1 MEGISDEVLE
11 VARNLFDGGD
21 IDYNIDRYG
30 KATVNTE
37 ELPDLDNYE
46 YTYGTTRAEILQ
58 QAIDLIV
65 KILPN
70 VTFYNDYNDTG
81 IYLELSDNHT
91 FWDINEPEGFDGEFD
106 YDLYNFFVEQAF
118 DEFEN
123 QTGVEL
129 YQCGRSGRHICVEVN
144 FDNILNYDNLCKT
157 QAELEQQV
165 IGEAESNCFGQ
176 ALEEAK
182 ELAPDEKVAKCLSCG
197 MKIKYKNRDVQ
208 HDAMGDYLE
217 CPNCHSTFDVDYDNI
232 ASIINEGLS
241 QKAKEELIQNAV
253 IPEIVDILIDGSR
266 HGKSLDDK
274 KVDYVTSD
282 RVLSANEFDKIV
294 TTAKELI
301 SSNKQLTRS
310 ELYLKVAS
318 VLNSSKKTEA
328 KSDAEIVNE
337 TSKYL
342 ADNGVYAEVDIVDG
356 DIILNIPWGDWKHD
370 HQRADYLMKQKGYV
384 LEREEVTE
392 EDGSDTYS
400 AMRYYVPI
408 GKEIKVEAT
417 DSADDIYNKLPN
429 TLKNYLKNTDN
440 VPTKEIDGTLW
451 FNVTAEEKEQLEN
464 FVQAVDTIPE
474 SAWRNWDEK
483 TKLDISSYANNANRI
498 CKNCVLVKEGKALK
512 IEAEDYSVFK
522 PAGKVL
528 SGNKGLSEKEID
540 EIRRSLP
547 NLFKDMTDEQKQ
559 IWKELSL
566 RGMVMSCLVYDED
579 IHTSTVMN
587 AVSKYYKQPYVNEY
601 YDTLGKDV
609 TEEIIKQ
616 QTEYFNKGK
625 VIKDVGTDSDGLSYN
640 SFVEPKDESK
650 KVTEDVTTEQLPSSM
665 LKDKIIKIAKS
676 NGLTVDNTGREWE
689 IKDGDNVVLYIT
701 PRRVRHNQIDRLKL
715 YTTEYKSDVANK
727 FIDELKANN
736 LLEQKGI
743 TLGESKKTEAEDMT
757 QVKNAIET
765 AVEKSAS
772 TDLEKDQVK
781 GSIDVLKTD
790 EESAIEGYE
799 DFRDETEKVADKE
812 LADAVNDQMEE
823 IVDDEKEHIEK
834 LDTIKSALGES
845 KSIELCTD
853 GSCLAKSD
861 DGKVFK
867 IKYEDE
873 VDEPYYT
880 IECEDKDGNIIEVY
894 GFDTVYNSADE
905 AEKAFKSMLN
915 DKDTYNKLLKSLLG
929 ESKEI
934 KTELKK
940 GQTISVI
947 YTDKDGNE
955 KTTHFECDKNY
966 DIDGEQ
972 IRVAIKSTDNDIDE
986 IIKLEESKEVKTET
1000 NDRFKTNVAL
1010 HNIGIDDASKLI
1022 QDLDIALEDNDETK
1036 IKNIVKKLKNS
1047 LSADDYKSFIKTYY
1061 PEYKNV
1067 LEKLE
1072 DRSLKT
1078 EDNTSSE
1085 FNLYIKP
1092 EELSDVNIS
1101 SLLFDSDTTIAT
1113 YKEGDYE
1120 LSLMVRGSVK
1130 IWDNETGYCYKNYQ
1144 SFPVDLQSLIRSGA
1158 LKSGDDTNKYTVDMS
1173 NWFEWFLDVADS
1185 GDVVDNVWNDVA
1197 DIEGMLNKATPE
1209 ENETELEIIMKD
1221 LFDDIVGQLNES
1233 KEVKTET
1240 VKIMAYGKLYYE
1252 YSNDEWNSKSE
1263 DEKDATIID
1272 VADQATEEEGHIV
1285 YEDEVEVI
1293 TENRKVTEAKDD
1305 LDGIKNLI
1313 VYEKTQA
1320 IFEELYHNEH
1330 LDCEYNGSNGVVKI
1344 TSVDEQTFNI
1354 IDKVMVDNLHYSK
1367 LSNYVYEL
1375 NEGPIYR
1382 DIKGGFDFKGYS
1394 YKVDVKFSLNEKDTV
1409 VGTVGISKID
1419 VKKENKNLTEDIT
1432 SKDVDEIFSK
1442 YAETP
1447 VTVKNLKQKWA
1458 SASDEMH
1465 GVIAGGWSAIITG
1478 NNFKIKV
1485 VNSLKL
1491 SGYKISGENIEEAE
1505 KAARKIYINATDIG
1519 YNTGLYE
1526 SKEVKMEV
1534 KNMND
1539 IIDRLYSGDKVYFKD
1554 TTGYFADT
1562 NQYYVCE
1569 KSLDYP
1575 KDPND
1580 YDEGYTSGWNIG
1592 DDTAYD
1598 KEQERKYQRAK
1609 KASEDGDVW
1618 EFNEVDENGE
1628 YVGVVATICYGK
1640 DELQYVLDEANLTP
1654 VNQVKKFT
1662 EKMGKDADKK
1672 YSNLYKYKGKA
1683 FAYDNENAIV
1693 EYVYVDPEDNSWI
1706 VLDEIGLSNDNWDN
1720 KEARDEYLD
1729 EYIAQLDDEANRLA
1743 DDFIANEYLGESLA
1757 SRYVKTENKSI
1768 KTEASEGTATLDAHT
1783 DLLPIINMYQ
1793 YDLYNMCDDLVPPPN
1808 SDMSKDVDEAMLDI
1822 AEPIIETE
1830 IKGVLPSAKITFKE
1844 YEHPKYYKL
1853 FSNLNDVLYFDIT
1866 YNVAEYEALK
1876 EKAIKDPEFEQYLKD
1891 HYKSY
1896 DGFMSFFAD
1905 NLTAFNQ
1912 QEEWK
1917 QFVSVLSYYLP
1928 NDDEQNYNTLLSDTY
1943 DKLLEM
1949 GYEPVDSIV
1958 DGLVDNITDRA
1969 NDGEM
1974 TLNKDTVTQYIKE
1987 LYGDVDQYDYILDGV
2002 LNGLSLSESKKTEAK
2017 SKKQEEYEVWQRYF
2031 EDGRITTE
2039 YVQSFDDYE
2048 RAQKFAD
2055 GLNQD
2060 PDCEAWVK
2068 DLKESKKVTEDFW
2081 HSEKTYYYK
2090 DIAIELSVSDR
2101 GYKQYNILNGQE
2113 PFLIEPFQT
2122 LRDAKKYIDDNNLVS
2137 YKKKQEAEDVAT
2149 ATKQAVEY
2157 WVGDPCYVLPDDIYD
2172 DIWGKKYDYKDGT
2185 IDCENGLSFQVHGT
2199 AWGDGCYDGSDGFGY
2214 CVDSGT
2220 LAVIPMALAKKES
2233 GIKDGTVHKS
2243 ATATLDYQDGV
2254 FHIEFDKEVIDID
2267 TDPPNDD
2274 YYDEDNVEE
2283 SKKVEDKE
2291 LLVEND
2297 EIPVVNP
2304 DEQDYFNNKGYI
2316 ISLYPRSRS
2325 IFSII

>member
-21 IDYNIDRYG
+21 IDYNIDRHG

-310 ELYLKVAS
+310 ELYSKVAS

-408 GKEIKVEAT
+408 GKGIKT
-417 DSADDIYNKLPN
+417 
-429 TLKNYLKNTDN
+429 
-440 VPTKEIDGTLW
+440 
-451 FNVTAEEKEQLEN
+451 
-464 FVQAVDTIPE
+464 
-474 SAWRNWDEK
+474 
-483 TKLDISSYANNANRI
+483 
-498 CKNCVLVKEGKALK
+498 
-512 IEAEDYSVFK
+512 EAEDYSVFK

-547 NLFKDMTDEQKQ
+547 DLFKDMTDEQKQ
-559 IWKELSL
+559 IWEELSL
-566 RGMVMSCLVYDED
+566 RGMVMSCLIYGED
-579 IHTSTVMN
+579 IHTSTNIN

-616 QTEYFNKGK
+616 QTDYFNRGK

-650 KVTEDVTTEQLPSSM
+650 KVTE
-665 LKDKIIKIAKS
+665 
-676 NGLTVDNTGREWE
+676 
-689 IKDGDNVVLYIT
+689 
-701 PRRVRHNQIDRLKL
+701 
-715 YTTEYKSDVANK
+715 
-727 FIDELKANN
+727 
-736 LLEQKGI
+736 
-743 TLGESKKTEAEDMT
+743 AEDMT
-757 QVKNAIET
+757 QVKDDIET
-765 AVEKSAS
+765 AVEKSDS

-799 DFRDETEKVADKE
+799 DFKGETEKVADKE

-834 LDTIKSALGES
+834 LDTIKSALGEGKEAPRLTGDETYVAINS
-845 KSIELCTD
+845 SGYKSIGLIVNNETKQFQIINGQVMTTD
-853 GSCLAKSD
+853 SKTKKMSKKQIRAKAQQLYDNGYTEYDGYGSVAQGVEKKTEAEEKLYL
-861 DGKVFK
+861 DGKLF
-867 IKYEDE
+867 
-873 VDEPYYT
+873 
-880 IECEDKDGNIIEVY
+880 DKL
-894 GFDTVYNSADE
+894 
-905 AEKAFKSMLN
+905 EKA
-915 DKDTYNKLLKSLLG
+915 
-929 ESKEI
+929 
-934 KTELKK
+934 TELDF
-940 GQTISVI
+940 S
-947 YTDKDGNE
+947 NA
-955 KTTHFECDKNY
+955 
-966 DIDGEQ
+966 DIDILKLMYKRLDDLVVNIYDNRNVDDIETD
-972 IRVAIKSTDNDIDE
+972 IKNILSKANVLAVKLP
-986 IIKLEESKEVKTET
+986 IITTVNEAFNLAQVVRHIVGSKLEETFGYDFYYESK
-1000 NDRFKTNVAL
+1000 
-1010 HNIGIDDASKLI
+1010 
-1022 QDLDIALEDNDETK
+1022 K
-1036 IKNIVKKLKNS
+1036 IKKENKQNI
-1047 LSADDYKSFIKTYY
+1047 
-1061 PEYKNV
+1061 
-1067 LEKLE
+1067 
-1072 DRSLKT
+1072 T
-1078 EDNTSSE
+1078 EDTTSSE

-1130 IWDNETGYCYKNYQ
+1130 IWDNENGYCYKNYQ

-1233 KEVKTET
+1233 KEVK
-1240 VKIMAYGKLYYE
+1240 
-1252 YSNDEWNSKSE
+1252 
-1263 DEKDATIID
+1263 
-1272 VADQATEEEGHIV
+1272 
-1285 YEDEVEVI
+1285 
-1293 TENRKVTEAKDD
+1293 
-1305 LDGIKNLI
+1305 
-1313 VYEKTQA
+1313 
-1320 IFEELYHNEH
+1320 
-1330 LDCEYNGSNGVVKI
+1330 
-1344 TSVDEQTFNI
+1344 
-1354 IDKVMVDNLHYSK
+1354 
-1367 LSNYVYEL
+1367 
-1375 NEGPIYR
+1375 
-1382 DIKGGFDFKGYS
+1382 
-1394 YKVDVKFSLNEKDTV
+1394 
-1409 VGTVGISKID
+1409 
-1419 VKKENKNLTEDIT
+1419 
-1432 SKDVDEIFSK
+1432 
-1442 YAETP
+1442 
-1447 VTVKNLKQKWA
+1447 
-1458 SASDEMH
+1458 
-1465 GVIAGGWSAIITG
+1465 
-1478 NNFKIKV
+1478 
-1485 VNSLKL
+1485 
-1491 SGYKISGENIEEAE
+1491 
-1505 KAARKIYINATDIG
+1505 
-1519 YNTGLYE
+1519 
-1526 SKEVKMEV
+1526 MEV

-1554 TTGYFADT
+1554 TTGYFADI

-1768 KTEASEGTATLDAHT
+1768 KTEASEGTATLDANS

-1808 SDMSKDVDEAMLDI
+1808 ADMSKDVDEAMLDI
-1822 AEPIIETE
+1822 AEPIIEEE
-1830 IKGVLPSAKITFKE
+1830 IKGVLPSAQITFKE
-1844 YEHPKYYKL
+1844 YKHPQYYRA

-1987 LYGDVDQYDYILDGV
+1987 LYGDVDQYDYILDEV
-2002 LNGLSLSESKKTEAK
+2002 LNGLSLSESKKVTEA
-2017 SKKQEEYEVWQRYF
+2017 EV
-2031 EDGRITTE
+2031 T
-2039 YVQSFDDYE
+2039 
-2048 RAQKFAD
+2048 
-2055 GLNQD
+2055 
-2060 PDCEAWVK
+2060 
-2068 DLKESKKVTEDFW
+2068 
-2081 HSEKTYYYK
+2081 
-2090 DIAIELSVSDR
+2090 
-2101 GYKQYNILNGQE
+2101 
-2113 PFLIEPFQT
+2113 
-2122 LRDAKKYIDDNNLVS
+2122 
-2137 YKKKQEAEDVAT
+2137 T
-2149 ATKQAVEY
+2149 ATKSAGEY
-2157 WVGDPCYVLPDDIYD
+2157 WVGDPCYVVPDDIYQG
-2172 DIWGKKYDYKDGT
+2172 IWGDEYKFKDGT
-2185 IDCENGLSFQVHGT
+2185 IDCGNGLSFQVHGT
-2199 AWGDGCYDGSDGFGY
+2199 AWGDGEYKGSNGFIYG
-2214 CVDSGT
+2214 VDAGVLAIVPMELATKERGLDKGT
-2220 LAVIPMALAKKES
+2220 R
-2233 GIKDGTVHKS
+2233 HKS
-2243 ATATLDYQDGV
+2243 STAKLKYKDGV
-2254 FHIEFDKEVIDID
+2254 FNMIFDNETITID
-2267 TDPPNDD
+2267 TDLSEDLDESKQLKKEDYEVRQD
-2274 YYDEDNVEE
+2274 YYDPETGEAVRNEYVMSFDTWEEAQRFADGLAQDPNCTAWVNDTSKEE
-2283 SKKVEDKE
+2283 SKKIEDKE
-2291 LLVEND
+2291 LLTEND

-2304 DEQDYFNNKGYI
+2304 DEQDYYNNKGYI

-2325 IFSII
+2325 NVSII

>member
-123 QTGVEL
+123 KTGVEA

-282 RVLSANEFDKIV
+282 RLLSANEFDKIV

-408 GKEIKVEAT
+408 GKGIKVEAT

-547 NLFKDMTDEQKQ
+547 NSFKDMTDEQKQ
-559 IWKELSL
+559 IWEELSL
-566 RGMVMSCLVYDED
+566 RGMVMSCLIYGED
-579 IHTSTVMN
+579 IHTSTNIN

-616 QTEYFNKGK
+616 QTDYFNRGK

-650 KVTEDVTTEQLPSSM
+650 KVTE
-665 LKDKIIKIAKS
+665 
-676 NGLTVDNTGREWE
+676 
-689 IKDGDNVVLYIT
+689 
-701 PRRVRHNQIDRLKL
+701 
-715 YTTEYKSDVANK
+715 
-727 FIDELKANN
+727 
-736 LLEQKGI
+736 
-743 TLGESKKTEAEDMT
+743 AEDMT
-757 QVKNAIET
+757 QVKDDIET
-765 AVEKSAS
+765 AVEKSDS
-772 TDLEKDQVK
+772 TDLEKEQVK
-781 GSIDVLKTD
+781 GSLDVLKTD

-799 DFRDETEKVADKE
+799 DFRDETEKVVDKE

-845 KSIELCTD
+845 KEAPRLTGDETYLAINSSGYKSIGLIVNNETKQFQIINGQVMTTD
-853 GSCLAKSD
+853 SKTKKMSKKQIRDKAQQLYDNGYTEYDGYGSVAQGVEKKTEAEEKLYL
-861 DGKVFK
+861 DGKLF
-867 IKYEDE
+867 
-873 VDEPYYT
+873 
-880 IECEDKDGNIIEVY
+880 DKL
-894 GFDTVYNSADE
+894 
-905 AEKAFKSMLN
+905 EKA
-915 DKDTYNKLLKSLLG
+915 
-929 ESKEI
+929 
-934 KTELKK
+934 TELDF
-940 GQTISVI
+940 S
-947 YTDKDGNE
+947 NA
-955 KTTHFECDKNY
+955 
-966 DIDGEQ
+966 DIDILKLMYKRLDDLVVNIYDNRNVDDIETD
-972 IRVAIKSTDNDIDE
+972 IKNILSKANVLAVKLP
-986 IIKLEESKEVKTET
+986 IITTVNEAFNLAQVVRHIVGSKLEETFGYDFYYESRK
-1000 NDRFKTNVAL
+1000 
-1010 HNIGIDDASKLI
+1010 
-1022 QDLDIALEDNDETK
+1022 
-1036 IKNIVKKLKNS
+1036 VKK
-1047 LSADDYKSFIKTYY
+1047 
-1061 PEYKNV
+1061 
-1067 LEKLE
+1067 E
-1072 DRSLKT
+1072 DKQNIT
-1078 EDNTSSE
+1078 EDTASSE

-1092 EELSDVNIS
+1092 EELADVNIS
-1101 SLLFDSDTTIAT
+1101 SLLFDSDTVIAD
-1113 YKEGDYE
+1113 YKEGNYM
-1120 LSLMVRGSVK
+1120 LSLIVRGAVK
-1130 IWDNETGYCYKNYQ
+1130 IYDNETGYAYKNYQ
-1144 SFPVDLQSLIRSGA
+1144 DFPVDLQSLIKSGA
-1158 LKSGDDTNKYTVDMS
+1158 LGSGDDTNKYTVDMN
-1173 NWFEWFLDVADS
+1173 NWFEWFLDEVEGDAADTI
-1185 GDVVDNVWNDVA
+1185 WYDVA
-1197 DIEGMLNKATPE
+1197 DIEGMLNKSTPE
-1209 ENETELEIIMKD
+1209 ENETELEVIMKD
-1221 LFDDIVGQLNES
+1221 LFDDIVGQLNEGKKIES
-1233 KEVKTET
+1233 KKVKTEST
-1240 VKIMAYGKLYYE
+1240 DLFIKSASDNGATDEEISKLLNDLYQDESGAYRNIAGKYYIIKEFKKSRKYGLVTSYIEDVTNE
-1252 YSNDEWNSKSE
+1252 YSENGEYYSIGTMNFGSAKHYNSKSE
-1263 DEKDATIID
+1263 AEQDCEILKKIYPKLSYQIIGID
-1272 VADQATEEEGHIV
+1272 DLH
-1285 YEDEVEVI
+1285 I
-1293 TENRKVTEAKDD
+1293 TERVDFRPVKESKKVKTESAPADVIEYFGMQDNTDEEFKNNVTKEYKTLRAKYPDKEMILNGD
-1305 LDGIKNLI
+1305 FGTYLGT
-1313 VYEKTQA
+1313 EKA
-1320 IFEELYHNEH
+1320 
-1330 LDCEYNGSNGVVKI
+1330 
-1344 TSVDEQTFNI
+1344 
-1354 IDKVMVDNLHYSK
+1354 
-1367 LSNYVYEL
+1367 
-1375 NEGPIYR
+1375 
-1382 DIKGGFDFKGYS
+1382 
-1394 YKVDVKFSLNEKDTV
+1394 
-1409 VGTVGISKID
+1409 
-1419 VKKENKNLTEDIT
+1419 
-1432 SKDVDEIFSK
+1432 
-1442 YAETP
+1442 TP
-1447 VTVKNLKQKWA
+1447 VEKGEYITV
-1458 SASDEMH
+1458 
-1465 GVIAGGWSAIITG
+1465 
-1478 NNFKIKV
+1478 
-1485 VNSLKL
+1485 
-1491 SGYKISGENIEEAE
+1491 
-1505 KAARKIYINATDIG
+1505 
-1519 YNTGLYE
+1519 YE
-1526 SKEVKMEV
+1526 SKEVK
-1534 KNMND
+1534 
-1539 IIDRLYSGDKVYFKD
+1539 
-1554 TTGYFADT
+1554 
-1562 NQYYVCE
+1562 
-1569 KSLDYP
+1569 
-1575 KDPND
+1575 
-1580 YDEGYTSGWNIG
+1580 
-1592 DDTAYD
+1592 
-1598 KEQERKYQRAK
+1598 
-1609 KASEDGDVW
+1609 
-1618 EFNEVDENGE
+1618 
-1628 YVGVVATICYGK
+1628 
-1640 DELQYVLDEANLTP
+1640 
-1654 VNQVKKFT
+1654 T

-1768 KTEASEGTATLDAHT
+1768 KTEASEGTATLDANS

-1808 SDMSKDVDEAMLDI
+1808 ADMSKDVDEAMLDI
-1822 AEPIIETE
+1822 AEPIIEEE
-1830 IKGVLPSAKITFKE
+1830 IKGVLPSAQITFKE
-1844 YEHPKYYKL
+1844 YKHPQYYRA

-1876 EKAIKDPEFEQYLKD
+1876 EKALQDPEFEKYLKD
-1891 HYKSY
+1891 HYTSY
-1896 DGFMSFFAD
+1896 DGFMSFFA
-1905 NLTAFNQ
+1905 NNISEFND
-1912 QEEWK
+1912 QEDWK

-1987 LYGDVDQYDYILDGV
+1987 LYGDVDQYDYILDEV
-2002 LNGLSLSESKKTEAK
+2002 LNGLSLSESKKVTEA
-2017 SKKQEEYEVWQRYF
+2017 E
-2031 EDGRITTE
+2031 
-2039 YVQSFDDYE
+2039 
-2048 RAQKFAD
+2048 
-2055 GLNQD
+2055 
-2060 PDCEAWVK
+2060 
-2068 DLKESKKVTEDFW
+2068 
-2081 HSEKTYYYK
+2081 
-2090 DIAIELSVSDR
+2090 
-2101 GYKQYNILNGQE
+2101 
-2113 PFLIEPFQT
+2113 
-2122 LRDAKKYIDDNNLVS
+2122 
-2137 YKKKQEAEDVAT
+2137 VAT
-2149 ATKQAVEY
+2149 ATKSAGEY
-2157 WVGDPCYVLPDDIYD
+2157 WVGDPCYVVPDDIYQG
-2172 DIWGKKYDYKDGT
+2172 IWGDKYKFKDGT
-2185 IDCENGLSFQVHGT
+2185 IDCGNGLSFQVHGT
-2199 AWGDGCYDGSDGFGY
+2199 AWGDGEYKGSNGFIYG
-2214 CVDSGT
+2214 VDAGVLAIVPMELATKERGLDKGT
-2220 LAVIPMALAKKES
+2220 R
-2233 GIKDGTVHKS
+2233 HKS
-2243 ATATLDYQDGV
+2243 STAKLEYKDGV
-2254 FHIEFDKEVIDID
+2254 FNMIFDNETITID
-2267 TDPPNDD
+2267 TDPSEDLDESKQLKKEDYEVRQD
-2274 YYDEDNVEE
+2274 YYDPETGEATRNEYVMSFDTWEEAQRFADGLAQDPNCTAWVNDTSKDE
-2283 SKKVEDKE
+2283 SKKIEDKE
-2291 LLVEND
+2291 LLTEND

-2304 DEQDYFNNKGYI
+2304 DEQDYYNNKGYI

>member
-208 HDAMGDYLE
+208 HDAMGDYIE
-217 CPNCHSTFDVDYDNI
+217 CPNCHSTFDVDYDNT
-232 ASIINEGLS
+232 
-241 QKAKEELIQNAV
+241 
-253 IPEIVDILIDGSR
+253 P
-266 HGKSLDDK
+266 
-274 KVDYVTSD
+274 T
-282 RVLSANEFDKIV
+282 
-294 TTAKELI
+294 
-301 SSNKQLTRS
+301 
-310 ELYLKVAS
+310 
-318 VLNSSKKTEA
+318 KKTEDL
-328 KSDAEIVNE
+328 SPAEEID
-337 TSKYL
+337 L
-342 ADNGVYAEVDIVDG
+342 ADDINTYLMKNQLYPVDVFAADTRVMVEIE
-356 DIILNIPWGDWKHD
+356 WGDWKHD
-370 HQRADYLMKQKGYV
+370 HLRCDALMKAKGYTLV
-384 LEREEVTE
+384 EEEVTE
-392 EDGSDTYS
+392 EDGSDCFS
-400 AMRYYVPI
+400 AIRHYEP
-408 GKEIKVEAT
+408 KDKFKDIKT
-417 DSADDIYNKLPN
+417 
-429 TLKNYLKNTDN
+429 
-440 VPTKEIDGTLW
+440 
-451 FNVTAEEKEQLEN
+451 
-464 FVQAVDTIPE
+464 
-474 SAWRNWDEK
+474 
-483 TKLDISSYANNANRI
+483 
-498 CKNCVLVKEGKALK
+498 
-512 IEAEDYSVFK
+512 EAEDYSVFK

-528 SGNKGLSEKEID
+528 SGNKGLSEKEIA

-559 IWKELSL
+559 IWEELSL
-566 RGMVMSCLVYDED
+566 RGMVMSCLIYGED
-579 IHTSTVMN
+579 IHTSTVIN

-650 KVTEDVTTEQLPSSM
+650 KVTE
-665 LKDKIIKIAKS
+665 
-676 NGLTVDNTGREWE
+676 
-689 IKDGDNVVLYIT
+689 
-701 PRRVRHNQIDRLKL
+701 
-715 YTTEYKSDVANK
+715 
-727 FIDELKANN
+727 
-736 LLEQKGI
+736 
-743 TLGESKKTEAEDMT
+743 AEDMT
-757 QVKNAIET
+757 QVKDDIET
-765 AVEKSAS
+765 AVEKSES
-772 TDLEKDQVK
+772 TEQEIEQVK
-781 GSIDVLKTD
+781 GSLEVLKTD
-790 EESAIEGYE
+790 EEEAIAGYDTFVDNSA
-799 DFRDETEKVADKE
+799 KVVDDE
-812 LADAVNDQMEE
+812 LADA
-823 IVDDEKEHIEK
+823 IDDEMQEIIQDEKDHIEK
-834 LDTIKSALGES
+834 LDTIKSTLGE
-845 KSIELCTD
+845 
-853 GSCLAKSD
+853 
-861 DGKVFK
+861 
-867 IKYEDE
+867 
-873 VDEPYYT
+873 
-880 IECEDKDGNIIEVY
+880 
-894 GFDTVYNSADE
+894 
-905 AEKAFKSMLN
+905 
-915 DKDTYNKLLKSLLG
+915 NK
-929 ESKEI
+929 
-934 KTELKK
+934 KTEASVTKF
-940 GQTISVI
+940 QTLTV
-947 YTDKDGNE
+947 DKDGNE
-955 KTTHFECDKNY
+955 MLLKDTSYNHACSWLEKELAKAGSKVVDTETKGNKTIIKADNKTKFEYDEEKGTLKRLEEAKRSNKQLDYKLDGFKGVTISVVDKKNG
-966 DIDGEQ
+966 IDTEDYFEFDSMEFG
-972 IRVAIKSTDNDIDE
+972 IDE
-986 IIKLEESKEVKTET
+986 YEFKDSMVDGIKDVLTNLYEFSDVYYDDVFTEDEIDEMAEDITQDVLQLYDDLPEENIDREKGIANLDESKEAPRLTGDETYVARNSSGYKSIGLIVNNETKQFQIINGQVMTTDSKTKKMSKKQIRDKAQQLYDNGYTEYDGYGSVAQGVEKKTEAKV
-1000 NDRFKTNVAL
+1000 NKSLNIDRLDTDPQGELTDYLWALYDSVDDSTEEGYNTFKTGLDKVVNTVKDVL
-1010 HNIGIDDASKLI
+1010 GNTLYVHEEVEDD
-1022 QDLDIALEDNDETK
+1022 
-1036 IKNIVKKLKNS
+1036 
-1047 LSADDYKSFIKTYY
+1047 FTYY
-1061 PEYKNV
+1061 SYKGADKISIDVEYYEQIGPFMFYIPKELN
-1067 LEKLE
+1067 EGKKAE
-1072 DRSLKT
+1072 SKTMKKENKQNIT
-1078 EDNTSSE
+1078 EDTTSSE

-1092 EELSDVNIS
+1092 EELADVNIS
-1101 SLLFDSDTTIAT
+1101 SLLFDSNTVIAD
-1113 YKEGDYE
+1113 YKEGNYM
-1120 LSLMVRGSVK
+1120 LSLIVRGDVK
-1130 IWDNETGYCYKNYQ
+1130 IYDNETGYAYKNYQ
-1144 SFPVDLQSLIRSGA
+1144 DFPVDLQSLIKSGA
-1158 LKSGDDTNKYTVDMS
+1158 LGSGDDTNKYTVDMN
-1173 NWFEWFLDVADS
+1173 NWFEWFLDEVEGDAADTI
-1185 GDVVDNVWNDVA
+1185 WYDVA

-1263 DEKDATIID
+1263 DEKNATIID
-1272 VADQATEEEGHIV
+1272 VADQATEEEGHTV

-1305 LDGIKNLI
+1305 LEGIKNLI
-1313 VYEKTQA
+1313 VYEKTQD

-1330 LDCEYNGSNGVVKI
+1330 LDCEYNGSDGVVKI
-1344 TSVDEQTFNI
+1344 TSADEQTFNI
-1354 IDKVMVDNLHYSK
+1354 IDEVMVDKLHYSK

-1526 SKEVKMEV
+1526 SKEVKTEKIESKEVKMEV

-1554 TTGYFADT
+1554 TTGYFADI

-1592 DDTAYD
+1592 NDTAYD

-1618 EFNEVDENGE
+1618 EFDEVDENGE

-1640 DELQYVLDEANLTP
+1640 DELQYILDEANLTP

-1987 LYGDVDQYDYILDGV
+1987 LYGDVDQYDYILDEV

-2017 SKKQEEYEVWQRYF
+2017 GESERGYITGEVEAIIDGMTDLDKSKITGKLIDDVVDIVS
-2031 EDGRITTE
+2031 DGDVSVDSPE
-2039 YVQSFDDYE
+2039 FDE
-2048 RAQKFAD
+2048 RVTSVV
-2055 GLNQD
+2055 LNMLD
-2060 PDCEAWVK
+2060 
-2068 DLKESKKVTEDFW
+2068 ESKKVTE
-2081 HSEKTYYYK
+2081 
-2090 DIAIELSVSDR
+2090 
-2101 GYKQYNILNGQE
+2101 
-2113 PFLIEPFQT
+2113 
-2122 LRDAKKYIDDNNLVS
+2122 
-2137 YKKKQEAEDVAT
+2137 AEVAT
-2149 ATKQAVEY
+2149 ATKSAGEY
-2157 WVGDPCYVLPDDIYD
+2157 WVGDPCYVVPDDIYQG
-2172 DIWGKKYDYKDGT
+2172 IWGDKYKFKDGI
-2185 IDCENGLSFQVHGT
+2185 IDCGNGLSFQVHGT
-2199 AWGDGCYDGSDGFGY
+2199 AWGDGEYKGSNGFIYGVDAGVLAIVPMELATKERGLDKGTRHKSSTAKLKYKDGIFNMIFDNETITINTDPSEDL
-2214 CVDSGT
+2214 DESKQ
-2220 LAVIPMALAKKES
+2220 LKKE
-2233 GIKDGTVHKS
+2233 
-2243 ATATLDYQDGV
+2243 DY
-2254 FHIEFDKEVIDID
+2254 EVRQ
-2267 TDPPNDD
+2267 D
-2274 YYDEDNVEE
+2274 YYDPETGEAVRNEYVMSFDTWEEAQRFADGLAQDPNCTAWVNDTSKDE
-2283 SKKVEDKE
+2283 SKKIEDKE
-2291 LLVEND
+2291 LLTEND

-2304 DEQDYFNNKGYI
+2304 DEQDYYNNKGYI

-2325 IFSII
+2325 NVSII

>member
-342 ADNGVYAEVDIVDG
+342 VDNGVYAEVDIVDG

-408 GKEIKVEAT
+408 GKGIKVEAT

-547 NLFKDMTDEQKQ
+547 NSFKDMTDEQKQ

-650 KVTEDVTTEQLPSSM
+650 KVTE
-665 LKDKIIKIAKS
+665 
-676 NGLTVDNTGREWE
+676 
-689 IKDGDNVVLYIT
+689 
-701 PRRVRHNQIDRLKL
+701 
-715 YTTEYKSDVANK
+715 
-727 FIDELKANN
+727 
-736 LLEQKGI
+736 
-743 TLGESKKTEAEDMT
+743 AEDMT
-757 QVKNAIET
+757 QVKDDIET
-765 AVEKSAS
+765 AVEKSDS

-799 DFRDETEKVADKE
+799 DFKAETEKVADKE
-812 LADAVNDQMEE
+812 LADAVNDQMQE

-845 KSIELCTD
+845 KEARLTGYDGYGSVAQGVEKKIE
-853 GSCLAKSD
+853 AK
-861 DGKVFK
+861 V
-867 IKYEDE
+867 
-873 VDEPYYT
+873 
-880 IECEDKDGNIIEVY
+880 N
-894 GFDTVYNSADE
+894 
-905 AEKAFKSMLN
+905 
-915 DKDTYNKLLKSLLG
+915 KSLNIDRLDTDPQGELTDYLWALYDSVDDSTEEGYNTFKTGLDKVVNTVKDVLG
-929 ESKEI
+929 NTLYVHEEVEDDFTYYSYKGADKISIDVEYYEQIGPFMFYIPKELNEGKKIESK
-934 KTELKK
+934 K
-940 GQTISVI
+940 
-947 YTDKDGNE
+947 
-955 KTTHFECDKNY
+955 
-966 DIDGEQ
+966 
-972 IRVAIKSTDNDIDE
+972 
-986 IIKLEESKEVKTET
+986 VKTESTDLFIKSASDNGATDEEISKLLNDLYQDESGAYRNIAGKYYIIKEFKKSRKYGLVTSYIEDVT
-1000 NDRFKTNVAL
+1000 NEYSENGEYYSIGTMNFGSAKHYNSKSEAERDCEILKKIYPKL
-1010 HNIGIDDASKLI
+1010 SYQIIGIDDLHITERVDFRPVKESKKVKTESAPADVI
-1022 QDLDIALEDNDETK
+1022 EYFGMQDNTDEK
-1036 IKNIVKKLKNS
+1036 FKNNVAK
-1047 LSADDYKSFIKTYY
+1047 
-1061 PEYKNV
+1061 EYKTLRAKYPDKEMILNGDFGTY
-1067 LEKLE
+1067 LG
-1072 DRSLKT
+1072 T
-1078 EDNTSSE
+1078 E
-1085 FNLYIKP
+1085 
-1092 EELSDVNIS
+1092 
-1101 SLLFDSDTTIAT
+1101 
-1113 YKEGDYE
+1113 
-1120 LSLMVRGSVK
+1120 
-1130 IWDNETGYCYKNYQ
+1130 
-1144 SFPVDLQSLIRSGA
+1144 
-1158 LKSGDDTNKYTVDMS
+1158 
-1173 NWFEWFLDVADS
+1173 
-1185 GDVVDNVWNDVA
+1185 
-1197 DIEGMLNKATPE
+1197 KATPVE
-1209 ENETELEIIMKD
+1209 KGKYI
-1221 LFDDIVGQLNES
+1221 
-1233 KEVKTET
+1233 T
-1240 VKIMAYGKLYYE
+1240 V
-1252 YSNDEWNSKSE
+1252 
-1263 DEKDATIID
+1263 
-1272 VADQATEEEGHIV
+1272 
-1285 YEDEVEVI
+1285 
-1293 TENRKVTEAKDD
+1293 
-1305 LDGIKNLI
+1305 
-1313 VYEKTQA
+1313 
-1320 IFEELYHNEH
+1320 
-1330 LDCEYNGSNGVVKI
+1330 
-1344 TSVDEQTFNI
+1344 
-1354 IDKVMVDNLHYSK
+1354 
-1367 LSNYVYEL
+1367 
-1375 NEGPIYR
+1375 
-1382 DIKGGFDFKGYS
+1382 
-1394 YKVDVKFSLNEKDTV
+1394 
-1409 VGTVGISKID
+1409 
-1419 VKKENKNLTEDIT
+1419 
-1432 SKDVDEIFSK
+1432 
-1442 YAETP
+1442 
-1447 VTVKNLKQKWA
+1447 
-1458 SASDEMH
+1458 
-1465 GVIAGGWSAIITG
+1465 
-1478 NNFKIKV
+1478 
-1485 VNSLKL
+1485 
-1491 SGYKISGENIEEAE
+1491 
-1505 KAARKIYINATDIG
+1505 
-1519 YNTGLYE
+1519 YE
-1526 SKEVKMEV
+1526 SKEVK
-1534 KNMND
+1534 
-1539 IIDRLYSGDKVYFKD
+1539 
-1554 TTGYFADT
+1554 
-1562 NQYYVCE
+1562 
-1569 KSLDYP
+1569 
-1575 KDPND
+1575 
-1580 YDEGYTSGWNIG
+1580 
-1592 DDTAYD
+1592 
-1598 KEQERKYQRAK
+1598 
-1609 KASEDGDVW
+1609 
-1618 EFNEVDENGE
+1618 
-1628 YVGVVATICYGK
+1628 
-1640 DELQYVLDEANLTP
+1640 
-1654 VNQVKKFT
+1654 T

-1757 SRYVKTENKSI
+1757 NRYVKTETKADDEKLAMEPDLMESLTKSLKNKLDFTEADLDILKLMYKRLDNLVNDVYDNRNADDIDVKISTILEKADVKVNSLPYVTTVNEGFNLALAVRGVVGKFLESKFGYDFYYESKSI

-1808 SDMSKDVDEAMLDI
+1808 ADMSKDVDEAMLDI

-1987 LYGDVDQYDYILDGV
+1987 LYGDVDQYDYILDEV
-2002 LNGLSLSESKKTEAK
+2002 LNGLSLSESKKVTEA
-2017 SKKQEEYEVWQRYF
+2017 EV
-2031 EDGRITTE
+2031 T
-2039 YVQSFDDYE
+2039 
-2048 RAQKFAD
+2048 
-2055 GLNQD
+2055 
-2060 PDCEAWVK
+2060 
-2068 DLKESKKVTEDFW
+2068 
-2081 HSEKTYYYK
+2081 
-2090 DIAIELSVSDR
+2090 
-2101 GYKQYNILNGQE
+2101 
-2113 PFLIEPFQT
+2113 
-2122 LRDAKKYIDDNNLVS
+2122 
-2137 YKKKQEAEDVAT
+2137 T
-2149 ATKQAVEY
+2149 ATKSAGEY
-2157 WVGDPCYVLPDDIYD
+2157 WVGDPCYVVPDDIYQG
-2172 DIWGKKYDYKDGT
+2172 IWGDKYKFEDGT
-2185 IDCENGLSFQVHGT
+2185 IDCGNGLSFQVHGT
-2199 AWGDGCYDGSDGFGY
+2199 AWGDGEYKGSNGFIYG
-2214 CVDSGT
+2214 VDAGVLAIVPMELATKERGLDKGT
-2220 LAVIPMALAKKES
+2220 R
-2233 GIKDGTVHKS
+2233 HKS
-2243 ATATLDYQDGV
+2243 STAKLEYKDGV
-2254 FHIEFDKEVIDID
+2254 FNMIFDNETITIN
-2267 TDPPNDD
+2267 TDPSEDLDESKQLKKEDYEVRQD
-2274 YYDEDNVEE
+2274 YYDPETGEAVRNEYVMSFDTWEEAQRFADGLAQDPNCTAWVNDTSKDE
-2283 SKKVEDKE
+2283 SKKIEDKE
-2291 LLVEND
+2291 LLTEND

-2304 DEQDYFNNKGYI
+2304 DEQDYYNNKGYI

-2325 IFSII
+2325 NVSII